1 MLKLAVSLRRGHKFK
16 SFIGC
21 KSESNTAIEYRQS
34 AGRLRLA
41 HANSNPASAIGTAPS
56 KNLNLRLRELSGA
69 LWKEQAVQEWPSRQI
84 TEMQSARVP
93 RLIPKRSARSVKTPR
108 GQVIRRRQ
116 GVSKNTEKKRR

>member
-1 MLKLAVSLRRGHKFK
+1 VLKLAVSLRRGHKFK

-69 LWKEQAVQEWPSRQI
+69 LRKEQAVQEWPSRQI

-93 RLIPKRSARSVKTPR
+93 KLISKRSA
-108 GQVIRRRQ
+108 RRQ